1 MRGRQTVYMPPVV
14 VVWKASKH
22 GRSKPKM
29 KGFKTK
35 HVDDIIG
42 TKKVHGI
49 PENALIL
56 DVGVGSSFVERYK
69 KKHKLK

>member
-1 MRGRQTVYMPPVV
+1 
-14 VVWKASKH
+14 
-22 GRSKPKM
+22 M
-29 KGFKTK
+29 KVFKTK

>member
-1 MRGRQTVYMPPVV
+1 MRGRPAQNIAPVV
-14 VVWKASKH
+14 VVWKKSKH

-29 KGFKTK
+29 KVFKTK

-42 TKKVHGI
+42 TKKVYGI